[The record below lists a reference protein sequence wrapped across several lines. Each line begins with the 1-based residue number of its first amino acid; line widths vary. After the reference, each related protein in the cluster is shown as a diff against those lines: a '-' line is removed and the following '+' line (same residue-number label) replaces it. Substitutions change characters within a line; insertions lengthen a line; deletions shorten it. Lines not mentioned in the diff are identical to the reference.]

1 MEFNPFDLSVKD
13 LSTRNMITRCNS
25 SELLYTMC
33 LPSHPT
39 PSSPMSAPS
48 ALVASTSTWH
58 RCLGH
63 PGVDVLSK
71 LSHDS
76 SVVCS
81 RCTQDLYHA
90 CQLVHH
96 ICLPFVSSNSCADN
110 NFDLIHCGL
119 WTSPV
124 VSVSGSNIIW
134 LSLMIT
140 SILCGLFLCA
150 LNLTLFALHQK
161 ISLMSPHSLAAL
173 SKSSSAIMVVSSIT
187 PPLAYSS
194 PPNRYFC
201 GCLVPT
207 LLHIMVKLSAS
218 FAPSIICYVPYFF
231 RHLFRLANG

>member
-25 SELLYTMC
+25 SEPLYTMC

-150 LNLTLFALHQK
+150 LNLTLFCTSSKNFAYVSTQFGCTIKVVQCDNGHEFDNASSCIFFTTKQVLLWM
-161 ISLMSPHSLAAL
+161 SCPYTSPHNGKAKCILRTINNMLRSL
-173 SKSSSAIMVVSSIT
+173 
-187 PPLAYSS
+187 
-194 PPNRYFC
+194 
-201 GCLVPT
+201 
-207 LLHIMVKLSAS
+207 
-218 FAPSIICYVPYFF
+218 
-231 RHLFRLANG
+231 LF